1 MRNRWN
7 VLTIVVLLLFCVS
20 SGGCSGSNQRG
31 EKMDSDCAHEYGQWS
46 LTKEA
51 TCLNEGAQSRTCQK
65 CGFLETKPIP
75 TVDHNVVVD
84 SSVKATCT
92 TGGLTEGKHCSVCN
106 EIIAAQGSIAATGHV
121 EIIDNPVSATCT
133 TEGKTEGKHCS
144 VCNEILVE
152 QQLLPAF
159 GHNEVTDE
167 EIPATCTSE
176 GKTAGSHCSI
186 CNTTIKEQIII
197 PAIGH
202 EYDAGTIVEK
212 ATSAKEG
219 TKKYTCTVSGCGHSY
234 NSTYSLDVYTAT
246 ELYEQSVKYVG
257 EIVTY
262 DSSGNEYALGTGFVI
277 SADGRIVT
285 NYHVIEGAYSAK
297 IKIND
302 KTYEIESVLAY
313 DARIDLAVLKIDKT
327 KMKFADICKNTV
339 NVGDTVYAVGSS
351 RGLTNTC
358 SQGIVTYAQRI
369 VDGVAYVQ
377 HDASITHGNSGGPL
391 INTFGEVVGINT
403 WGMEESQNLNFAI
416 STEELDNLTYI
427 TPIALKELFQQECGV
442 FAKSKNYIVGNGEYD
457 PEDNCYSM
465 LLSTDYSDDKET
477 TFYRMAYYYVED
489 NVITFDQIIKE
500 KDFDFWL
507 YFVVDPN
514 IDGSYYWKIFSDDLE
529 MSGTV
534 YAENYSENSLL
545 EYDSTTIH
553 DVSVRQSMQELASS
567 MMNLSCLEISEDFEK
582 IGITAVDLGFYNYK

>member
-1 MRNRWN
+1 MRNKWN
-7 VLTIVVLLLFCVS
+7 VFTIVVLLLFCVS
-20 SGGCSGSNQRG
+20 LGGCSGSSQPE
-31 EKMDSDCAHEYGQWS
+31 EKVNRDCVHEFGQWS

-51 TCLNEGAQSRTCQK
+51 TCLNEGTQSRTCQN

-75 TVDHNVVVD
+75 
-84 SSVKATCT
+84 
-92 TGGLTEGKHCSVCN
+92 
-106 EIIAAQGSIAATGHV
+106 AA
-121 EIIDNPVSATCT
+121 
-133 TEGKTEGKHCS
+133 
-144 VCNEILVE
+144 
-152 QQLLPAF
+152 
-159 GHNEVTDE
+159 GHNEVPDE
-167 EIPATCTSE
+167 EVLATCTSE

-186 CNTTIKEQIII
+186 CNTVIKEQIII
-197 PAIGH
+197 PAMGH

-219 TKKYTCTVSGCGHSY
+219 KKQYTCKVLGCGHSY
-234 NSTYSLDVYTAT
+234 SSTYSLELYTVA
-246 ELYEQSVKYVG
+246 ELYEQFIKYVG

-262 DSSGNEYALGTGFVI
+262 DSFGNECALGTGFVI
-277 SADGRIVT
+277 SSDGRIVT

-297 IKIND
+297 ITIND

-327 KMKFADICKNTV
+327 KMKFADICKSTV
-339 NVGDTVYAVGSS
+339 NVGDAVYAVGSS

-369 VDGVAYVQ
+369 VDGVSYVQ

-391 INTFGEVVGINT
+391 INSYGEVVGINT
-403 WGMEESQNLNFAI
+403 WGMEDSQNLNFAI

-427 TPIALKELFQQECGV
+427 TPIALNELFQQESSV
-442 FAKSKNYIVGNGEYD
+442 FAKIKNYIVANGEFD
-457 PEDNCYSM
+457 SEDNVYSIVF
-465 LLSTDYSDDKET
+465 STDSSDDSAT
-477 TFYRMAYYYVED
+477 TFYRMAYYYAED
-489 NVITFDQIIKE
+489 NVITFDQIIEE

-507 YFVVDPN
+507 YFVVDPD
-514 IDGSYYWKIFSDDLE
+514 IDGSYYWEIFSDDLE

-545 EYDSTTIH
+545 EYDSVSIH
-553 DVSVRQSMQELASS
+553 DVSVRQSMQGLASS
-567 MMNLSCLEISEDFEK
+567 LMHLSCLEIEEDFKE